1 MFQLGSAV
9 FQVLYSHMWLVA
21 SLINNTNTECRYGEE
36 NGNKVNIS
44 KRIGLTVHKGKA
56 KKKKKC
62 QVFSVREYSYEV
74 TFSYPPFMIKYTGSH

>member
-44 KRIGLTVHKGKA
+44 KRIGLMVHEDKA

-62 QVFSVREYSYEV
+62 PVLSVREYSYRV
-74 TFSYPPFMIKYTGSH
+74 TFSYSPYMIIYTGSH